1 MQHLELVLWL
11 LVVVTALAALA
22 ERLHVPYP
30 MLLLAG
36 GIVLTF
42 IPGLPSVTLDPGLAL
57 FLFLPP
63 ILFSAAYST
72 SWRDFWSNRRPI
84 GLLAFG
90 LVLFTT
96 VLVAWI
102 AHALIPGISWAAAF
116 VLGAI
121 VSPPDAVA
129 ATAIFQRLGVP
140 TRIVTILEGESLV
153 NDASALIAY
162 RFALAAVV
170 TGAFSPWH
178 AVFQF
183 ILLLFGGILLGVVA
197 GFLLSRAIGYVR
209 EPSLETAVTML
220 APYGIYIAAE
230 QLGFSGVLATVA
242 AGLYFGRQAPVVLTP
257 AARLRGETI
266 WQFFVLLINGLV
278 FILIGLELADIRA
291 TIAGNDLWPLVWH
304 GVVISLAVI
313 VIRILWVFPATYLP
327 RWLVPGLRRNDPAPN
342 WRLTFIVS
350 WSGLRGVVSLAS
362 ALALP
367 TLTDQGVPFDHRHEI
382 IVIAFIVI
390 IVTLFG
396 QGLPLDWLIT
406 RLNIPADD
414 RIQREELLARR
425 AAAQAALAK
434 LDEIGDEMWVPQDHL
449 EEMRTRYRHI
459 VDHMPEGPSG
469 ELEELHTRAYL
480 KLRGIARDAS
490 RQALIDLRNR
500 GVIGDE
506 ARRRV
511 ESTIDLDELRLEA

>member
-1 MQHLELVLWL
+1 MQQLELVLWL
-11 LVVVTALAALA
+11 LVIVTVLAAIA
-22 ERLHVPYP
+22 DRLRIPYP
-30 MLLLAG
+30 MVLLAG

-42 IPGLPSVTLDPGLAL
+42 IPGLPTISLDPDLAL
-57 FLFLPP
+57 VLFLPP

-72 SWRDFWSNRRPI
+72 SWRDFWANRRPI

-96 VLVAWI
+96 GLVAMI

-116 VLGAI
+116 VLGAV

-129 ATAIFQRLGVP
+129 ATAIFERLGVP
-140 TRIVTILEGESLV
+140 NRIVTILEGESLV

-170 TGAFSPWH
+170 TGIFTPWD
-178 AVFQF
+178 AVLQFF
-183 ILLLFGGILLGVVA
+183 ILAIGGILFGALG
-197 GFLLSRAIGYVR
+197 GYLLARAIRYVPD
-209 EPSLETAVTML
+209 PSLETAVTL
-220 APYGIYIAAE
+220 LTPFGVYIGAE
-230 QLGFSGVLATVA
+230 QLGLSGVLATVA
-242 AGLYFGRQAPVVLTP
+242 AGLYFGRRAPVVLP
-257 AARLRGETI
+257 PSARIRGEAV
-266 WQFFVLLINGLV
+266 WQFFVVLTNGLV
-278 FILIGLELADIRA
+278 FILIGLELADIRT
-291 TIAGNDLWPLVWH
+291 TIAGHDLWPLLWH
-304 GVVISLAVI
+304 GVLISLAVI

-327 RWLVPGLRRNDPAPN
+327 RWLFPKLRRNDPAPN

-367 TLTDQGVPFDHRHEI
+367 LVTDRGAPFDHRAEI
-382 IVIAFIVI
+382 IVIAFVVI

-396 QGLPLDWLIT
+396 QGLPLDWIIT

-425 AAAQAALAK
+425 VAAQAALAK

-449 EEMRTRYRHI
+449 DEMRTRYNHI
-459 VDHMPEGPSG
+459 VDHSPEGPAG

-480 KLRGIARDAS
+480 KLRTLAQDAS
-490 RQALIDLRNR
+490 REAVIDLRNR

-511 ESTIDLDELRLEA
+511 ETSLDLDELRLEV